1 MPRYLVELY
10 LPRSR
15 ADGVR
20 RVTARIRITAGRM
33 RREGSAVRCLQTV
46 FVPSDET
53 LLEVCDGTSA
63 GVVEELHQRCGLA
76 PDRIVEAVCTP

>member
-20 RVTARIRITAGRM
+20 RVTARIRSAAERM
-33 RREGSAVRCLQTV
+33 RREGSAVRCLHSI
-46 FVPSDET
+46 FVPNDEI
-53 LLEVCDGTSA
+53 LFEVFDGASA

-76 PDRIVEAVCTP
+76 PDRIVEAVYSP